1 MTQKIETYIA
11 KQFGELAADYKSPYE
26 EWKESEGLPTVRG
39 LGTNV
44 FDIDLAPWASRGGSG
59 AFINLDGSE
68 GFNDGYVCEIPP
80 GKSLNPIKHI
90 YEETILIMRGRGAAT
105 VWLDGKSK
113 DTFEWGERSFFAI
126 PPNAWFQLHNGSG
139 TESAMYFAMTA
150 APRVINTFKEL
161 SFVFENPWVFGRYDG
176 GAGYFRQADKYGY
189 DNTWVTNF
197 VADVVVASRIATEV
211 NENSQRSL
219 RTIGALGTHFEM
231 TNSTMKNH
239 SSSWPVGTYKGAH
252 RHGPGIHVMILSGHG
267 YALLWKEGEPERVD
281 FKPGTIYVPGE
292 GVWHMHFNTSNE
304 PALFLAIGWGSEKPT
319 ATGGSWS
326 AKGGSVSD
334 GGNTIPFE
342 LEDPQIHKEYH
353 EELAKWGVTCK
364 MGGRHP
370 YCDQT

>member
-1 MTQKIETYIA
+1 
-11 KQFGELAADYKSPYE
+11 
-26 EWKESEGLPTVRG
+26 
-39 LGTNV
+39 
-44 FDIDLAPWASRGGSG
+44 
-59 AFINLDGSE
+59 
-68 GFNDGYVCEIPP
+68 
-80 GKSLNPIKHI
+80 
-90 YEETILIMRGRGAAT
+90 
-105 VWLDGKSK
+105 
-113 DTFEWGERSFFAI
+113 
-126 PPNAWFQLHNGSG
+126 
-139 TESAMYFAMTA
+139 MTA

-176 GAGYFRQADKYGY
+176 EAGYFRQADKYGY

-197 VADVVVASRIATEV
+197 VADVVAASRIATEV

-281 FKPGTIYVPGE
+281 FKPGAIYVPGE

-319 ATGGSWS
+319 AIGGSWS

-342 LEDPQIHKEYH
+342 LEDPRIHQEYH
-353 EELAKWGVTCK
+353 EELVEY
-364 MGGRHP
+364 H
-370 YCDQT
+370 